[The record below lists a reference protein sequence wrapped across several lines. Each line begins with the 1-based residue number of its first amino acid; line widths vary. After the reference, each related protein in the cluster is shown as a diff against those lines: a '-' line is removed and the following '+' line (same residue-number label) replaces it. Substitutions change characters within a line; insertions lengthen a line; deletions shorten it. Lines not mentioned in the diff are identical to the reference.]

1 MRADRFGSSLEPA
14 GIWLSRLRG
23 FCLGAAADILAHR
36 KADEPGVAAHGTT
49 PLRALAVWHI
59 RAASRLRVQLLE
71 RPILAASGAV
81 PGHRGDL
88 LGAVQPECA
97 AVEIRVA
104 ADSDM
109 TVGRFVGSRAAC
121 LEGATALCDETIPD
135 VQRSYV
141 RRSET

>member
-1 MRADRFGSSLEPA
+1 MLPY
-14 GIWLSRLRG
+14 
-23 FCLGAAADILAHR
+23 R
-36 KADEPGVAAHGTT
+36 KADEQGLATHQTT
-49 PLRALAVWHI
+49 PLRAVAVRDV

-71 RPILAASGAV
+71 QLLLAASGAV

>member
-1 MRADRFGSSLEPA
+1 M
-14 GIWLSRLRG
+14 
-23 FCLGAAADILAHR
+23 LAHR
-36 KADEPGVAAHGTT
+36 KADEQGLAAHGTT
-49 PLRALAVWHI
+49 PFRAVAVRDI
-59 RAASRLRVQLLE
+59 RAAARLRMQLLE
-71 RPILAASGAV
+71 RPLSAASGAV
-81 PGHRGDL
+81 PGHMRHPGDL
-88 LGAVQPECA
+88 LGAVLA
-97 AVEIRVA
+97 ADYIGVG